1 MLCRACVPHVPLT
14 RALAI
19 PTLRLAH
26 TTALRH
32 APSLAPPAPRAAP
45 SSSIQRPRDALR
57 TRSFATTPRRQAE
70 EGPDMQAMFAQQR
83 KLLQLLVRVMLVIRL
98 GLMTD
103 HILITPEPKTR

>member
-1 MLCRACVPHVPLT
+1 MLPRACIPHVPFT

-26 TTALRH
+26 TAALRH
-32 APSLAPPAPRAAP
+32 APSLAPASPRGAW
-45 SSSIQRPRDALR
+45 STQRPRDALR

-83 KLLQLLVRVMLVIRL
+83 KLLQLLQERPEVL
-98 GLMTD
+98 D
-103 HILITPEPKTR
+103 HIKTFVELLKENGAF